1 MRWKTIRKTCQI
13 LAGLVFAGLTVAGLG
28 QIGSPEAGPSP
39 AIDAAALV
47 RRAVANHF
55 AQQAA
60 HQPQS
65 FALHRRDERH
75 NVVREIME
83 TPQGDVAMLVA
94 VNGAPLSATGRQAEI
109 DRLNNLAENPDL
121 QAHRQKREQEDQARV
136 DNLMHLLPE
145 AFVYHY
151 DATVA
156 CNMGTMPNVQVPG
169 VARAAAPPA
178 VVSQCYHLNFSPNP
192 HFDPP
197 NIEAKVLKG
206 MAGEVW
212 IEKSDER
219 LLRLSAQLIDDVD
232 FGWGIVGRLDKGG
245 TVYLE
250 QTEVRDKDWELTRMK
265 LSFTGKAL
273 LVKPINIRLS
283 EEMAN
288 FAQMP
293 ANTDYKKAI
302 EMLKAGPASK

>member
-13 LAGLVFAGLTVAGLG
+13 LAGLGVAGLTVAGPG
-28 QIGSPEAGPSP
+28 QAGSSPTGPPP
-39 AIDAAALV
+39 ATDAAALV

-94 VNGAPLSATGRQAEI
+94 VNGGPLSAAARQAEF
-109 DRLNNLAENPDL
+109 DRLNNLAQNPDL

-136 DNLMHLLPE
+136 DSLMHLLPQ

-156 CNMGTMPNVQVPG
+156 CNAGTMPNVQVPG
-169 VARAAAPPA
+169 AAAAAPPVPA
-178 VVSQCYHLNFSPNP
+178 VLSQCYHLTFSPNP

-212 IEKSDER
+212 IEKSNER
-219 LLRLSAQLIDDVD
+219 LLRLSAQLINDVD

-250 QTEVRDKDWELTRMK
+250 QTEVRDKDWELTRMR

-273 LVKPINIRLS
+273 LVKPVNIRLS

-293 ANTDYKKAI
+293 AGTDYKKAI
-302 EMLKAGPASK
+302 QMLEAGAK